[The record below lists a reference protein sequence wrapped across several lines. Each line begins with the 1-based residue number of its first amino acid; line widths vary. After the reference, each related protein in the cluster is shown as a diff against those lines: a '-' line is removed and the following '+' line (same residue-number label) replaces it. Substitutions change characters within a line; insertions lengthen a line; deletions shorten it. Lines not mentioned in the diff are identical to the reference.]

1 MFSSSLPMLNVPVKA
16 QEPYVKVY
24 VHQPLG
30 YIPGVAVGEQVT
42 IDIFI
47 DVKGVA
53 DNSPEGIVGWT
64 MDIAVD
70 PNVLNLSQASAI
82 GAKAG
87 YFLYDFTKRHGY
99 PPPTLL
105 PGIPDPATGNW
116 KDVGEMISAPG
127 GAGEQSSMI
136 SPRLVTLVFHSNS
149 ATAYSRIDLINV
161 EYIDAMGTWHRVDE
175 VIDGQYSLPAP
186 DLCIEGIVLPYVP
199 MVFQVMYFPAPEPP
213 GLGYRINVTVT
224 NQGTADAGSFQV
236 SFSAYWEEEE
246 VPELVL
252 KETIASLEQGA
263 NKTVL
268 FNLVSCENYGNYTLI
283 IMADCNDDVAE
294 LDETNNVKM
303 TWVIGTVRGDIDGDG
318 TVDRYDFGL
327 LAMEYGRI
335 FEKPPYHPADFDYN
349 GYVDRYDFG
358 ILAMNYGKTV

>member
-1 MFSSSLPMLNVPVKA
+1 VGSGRVMKIKAVSGIMLTLLLTSILVLAFSAKLVAQTFYYNFEITITPESPTVLDPMEVTISFDKA
-16 QEPYVKVY
+16 SISDMVTFG
-24 VHQPLG
+24 PLSRMG
-30 YIPGVAVGEQVT
+30 NQFLVNVT
-42 IDIFI
+42 ID
-47 DVKGVA
+47 VPQYRLG
-53 DNSPEGIVGWT
+53 
-64 MDIAVD
+64 
-70 PNVLNLSQASAI
+70 AI
-82 GAKAG
+82 GYAEET
-87 YFLYDFTKRHGY
+87 YFLEKLPAGIYSFNVTVSITGWGHGLY
-99 PPPTLL
+99 HHSKSFSVTE
-105 PGIPDPATGNW
+105 PD
-116 KDVGEMISAPG
+116 
-127 GAGEQSSMI
+127 
-136 SPRLVTLVFHSNS
+136 
-149 ATAYSRIDLINV
+149 
-161 EYIDAMGTWHRVDE
+161 
-175 VIDGQYSLPAP
+175 PAP